1 MVPFNIAQELLKYSC
16 KHKVQQW
23 CSEDHAYLF
32 QRQQQEFRPK
42 WQWRRRAGQQWWFFS
57 CFLIGSLCQ
66 RILSFWHQ
74 QMFKNAV
81 DSPWLRVSLSSS
93 RASTCELLFS
103 VFPEKKYTLTCF
115 GPPLSMTESS
125 YSSLPWSPC
134 QSPPWR
140 RPTGVW
146 PHWYRHFM
154 KSVLQD
160 QNYNGEIWLHTYSN
174 FKLL

>member
-1 MVPFNIAQELLKYSC
+1 MVPFNIVQEWLKYRC
-16 KHKVQQW
+16 KHKMQQ
-23 CSEDHAYLF
+23 CAEDHAYLF

-57 CFLIGSLCQ
+57 CFLKRSLCQ
-66 RILSFWHQ
+66 KFLAPTDVLKCCGLTLVESFFVKLKSFNLITLILSI
-74 QMFKNAV
+74 
-81 DSPWLRVSLSSS
+81 S
-93 RASTCELLFS
+93 R
-103 VFPEKKYTLTCF
+103 KKYTLTCF
-115 GPPLSMTESS
+115 GPPLSITENS

-160 QNYNGEIWLHTYSN
+160 QNYNGEIWLHTNLN